1 VKVLGRRLSR
11 ISRQLDPARGVA
23 GSERAAGADELEAA
37 AMKKQMVADFSC
49 LSCDKK
55 LLFARQQRFHCSM
68 LPVMI
73 RYDLEKHGA
82 DP

>member
-1 VKVLGRRLSR
+1 MLGRRLSR
-11 ISRQLDPARGVA
+11 ISRQLDPGVA

-55 LLFARQQRFHCSM
+55 LLFARQQRFHCFV

-73 RYDLEKHGA
+73 RYDQEKQGQIHEFA
-82 DP
+82 